1 MKNLLR
7 KYIRKQINEMFVSEA
22 GENTSSIGTLSGLD
36 ALKPQADDQVQNIED
51 IQNMTQQTIDSNIE
65 AVKQIELQKKN
76 LELNKKRAGQELK
89 SSVPADPLTPPS
101 AVNTLKSV
109 NNAKVKNID
118 KMQKDNLSKSKEL
131 TQQNK
136 DLEKKLSDMENLQK
150 TFAATTTKMNSTSS
164 STPSAPVRE

>member
-1 MKNLLR
+1 MKNLVR

-22 GENTSSIGTLSGLD
+22 GESGSKMGALGGLD
-36 ALKPQADDQVQNIED
+36 SLKPQADDQVQNIED
-51 IQNMTQQTIDSNIE
+51 IQTMTQQTVDSNIE
-65 AVKQIELQKKN
+65 AMKQIELQKKN

-109 NNAKVKNID
+109 NNAKLKNIT
-118 KMQKDNLSKSKEL
+118 KMQADSTKKAIDL

-136 DLEKKLSDMENLQK
+136 DLEQKMADMEDLQK
-150 TFAATTTKMNSTSS
+150 SFDATNAKMSAASPTK
-164 STPSAPVRE
+164 